1 MIERRTERPGAGS
14 ILLCGNGFFLPEFT
28 FSTSLRVF
36 YSQIYSV
43 QSHAPTFVRTLKS
56 LTLAATATP
65 LFGPF
70 SCTAFLWIHKKY
82 STAVGMGRAAV
93 ALTQVRISHHRL
105 MKGCCF
111 LFVLFFSL
119 SLIII
124 IIIITE
130 FCYEKLFT
138 HVESHASSASA
149 REPRIVLYKSG
160 YHHHHCYTVW
170 LCCNRIK
177 DGLPKPLSLRNKVQT
192 HRHTHR
198 HTHTHTHTHTENP
211 QYTNSGDCPP

>member
-14 ILLCGNGFFLPEFT
+14 IPLCGKGFFLPEFT

-105 MKGCCF
+105 MKGCFC
-111 LFVLFFSL
+111 LFVLFL
-119 SLIII
+119 SLLLLLLLLLLS
-124 IIIITE
+124 
-130 FCYEKLFT
+130 FVMKSYSLMSN
-138 HVESHASSASA
+138 HMRAQRVLES
-149 REPRIVLYKSG
+149 RE
-160 YHHHHCYTVW
+160 
-170 LCCNRIK
+170 
-177 DGLPKPLSLRNKVQT
+177 
-192 HRHTHR
+192 
-198 HTHTHTHTHTENP
+198 
-211 QYTNSGDCPP
+211 